1 MRNLY
6 PRGGLAASFLFMF
19 YAALP
24 PPFGIFFLS
33 LERGKK
39 QFFPIKIVIA

>member
-6 PRGGLAASFLFMF
+6 PRGGLAASFFMF

-39 QFFPIKIVIA
+39 QFFPMKIVIA

>member
-24 PPFGIFFLS
+24 LPFGIFFLS
-33 LERGKK
+33 LEREEKAV
-39 QFFPIKIVIA
+39 FSIKIVIA